1 MKKLK
6 SLIAAIILTAS
17 VGCSHTTPTIPCDIV
32 PQEPTKLS
40 IEAEEVEC
48 LSEET
53 WEKFVTNDIRLEANN
68 QKLRNIL
75 TTYCEE

>member
-6 SLIAAIILTAS
+6 SLIVATILS
-17 VGCSHTTPTIPCDIV
+17 VSAGCSHTTPTIPCETIS
-32 PQEPTKLS
+32 PEPTKLS

-75 TTYCEE
+75 TTYCE